1 MARKV
6 ANPQSVDSVARRL
19 YLLRKSLGY
28 SQLQISQLLGQS
40 RSTWAQYETGE
51 RRISID
57 QAQKLCAVI
66 GVSLD
71 WIYNGR
77 MDMLQPDLA
86 AKLQEQ
92 MRKEAENPDDI
103 TC

>member
-6 ANPQSVDSVARRL
+6 TSSQSVDAVARRV
-19 YLLRKSLGY
+19 YWLRKSLGY
-28 SQLQISQLLGQS
+28 SQLTMSKLLGQS
-40 RSTWAQYETGE
+40 RSTRAQYETGE

-57 QAQKLCAVI
+57 QAQNVCAVF

-92 MRKEAENPDDI
+92 MLKEAENPDDI

>member
-6 ANPQSVDSVARRL
+6 TSSQSVDAVARRV
-19 YLLRKSLGY
+19 YWLRKS
-28 SQLQISQLLGQS
+28 LLGQS

-57 QAQKLCAVI
+57 QAQNVCAVF

-92 MRKEAENPDDI
+92 MLKEAENPDDI